1 MLLMDLPRTVLVQDV
16 QSLFDHKASFCLIDV
31 RLDWEFELCHIGGS
45 LHLPL
50 DQLDKGLTQIP
61 TNTPL
66 FTLCHHGIRS
76 LTAAVFLMNAGFKDV
91 SNIKGGIDAWAKEI
105 DPTLKTY

>member
-1 MLLMDLPRTVLVQDV
+1 MLSMDLPRTVLVQEVKD
-16 QSLFDHKASFCLIDV
+16 LFDSKANLCLIDV
-31 RLDWEFELCHIGGS
+31 RQDWEFELCHVEGS

-50 DQLDKGLTQIP
+50 DQLPQRLTEIP
-61 TNTPL
+61 ENTPL

-76 LTAAVFLMNAGFKDV
+76 GHAAAFLKNAGFKDV

-105 DPTLKTY
+105 NPTLKTY

>member
-1 MLLMDLPRTVLVQDV
+1 MSPMNLPHTVLVQEVKD
-16 QSLFDHKASFCLIDV
+16 LFDSKVNFCLIDV
-31 RLDWEFELCHIGGS
+31 RQDWEFELCHIEGS

-50 DQLDKGLTQIP
+50 DQLPQRLTEIP
-61 TNTPL
+61 TDTPL

-76 LTAAVFLMNAGFKDV
+76 GHAAVFLKNNGFQDV

-105 DPTLKTY
+105 NPTLKTY